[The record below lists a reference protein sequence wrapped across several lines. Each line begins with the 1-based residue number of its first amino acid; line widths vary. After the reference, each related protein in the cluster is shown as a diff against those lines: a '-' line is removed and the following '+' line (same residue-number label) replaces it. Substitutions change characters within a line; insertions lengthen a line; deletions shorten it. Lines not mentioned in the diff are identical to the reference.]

1 MKKKLI
7 ISAFFIC
14 FIICIFL
21 VIKFLDP
28 PASYEDIFLS
38 EVKAKINEQRSFI
51 LYIHQKDCQGCKRVR
66 TCLDVFKK
74 YPTID
79 TFGIDVSNYT
89 DKDLDYLISE
99 MGLSDTPTILFYK
112 DGKEKSRI
120 VGVFTEN
127 NLIEKIT
134 ETYLH

>member
-1 MKKKLI
+1 
-7 ISAFFIC
+7 
-14 FIICIFL
+14 
-21 VIKFLDP
+21 
-28 PASYEDIFLS
+28 
-38 EVKAKINEQRSFI
+38 
-51 LYIHQKDCQGCKRVR
+51 
-66 TCLDVFKK
+66 
-74 YPTID
+74 
-79 TFGIDVSNYT
+79 
-89 DKDLDYLISE
+89 